1 MEKIKLYQQI
11 YNSIK
16 CGEIP
21 KKPKE
26 FSDEEWIDY
35 LKEAKIPGLCKK
47 NLLSATQKSTGKIES
62 EIKKEYFKLMLLS
75 NFRKN
80 ESKRI
85 IKAQNSQGIIP
96 VILKGIYLQEYIYP
110 KGVFRFSNDIDLY
123 VSKKDE
129 LKKSVEIIENLGY
142 KKYLYRSNLWQKK
155 FSKGFTFLK
164 IRNSDIKNY
173 INIDLHKELLF
184 CSSDKRSYIN
194 IPFEQDEFY
203 EYSDYEDCRVKI
215 MKRELALIYLI
226 YHHFKI
232 HKFSNFINLY
242 DLILL
247 KDSNNLNM
255 DLIYDIA
262 KKIDYYDE
270 TRMVLELCEDFI
282 NNRNLRDLSQ
292 VLNKNYKNSFFEKI
306 GYVRGYTNK
315 IIYLYAYLF
324 PSCKFLKSIYGDNK
338 NCFALRLND
347 IFLKTKSIRKK
358 FFNQF

>member
-11 YNSIK
+11 FNSIR
-16 CGEIP
+16 CGDIP
-21 KKPKE
+21 QKPTE
-26 FSDEEWIDY
+26 YSEEEWICY

-47 NLLSATQKSTGKIES
+47 IGLSATQKSTEKKES

-85 IKAQNSQGIIP
+85 IKAQNSQGITP

-110 KGVFRFSNDIDLY
+110 KGEFRFSNDIDLY
-123 VSKKDE
+123 VTKKDDFN
-129 LKKSVEIIENLGY
+129 KSVEIIVNLGY
-142 KKYLYRSNLWQKK
+142 KKYLYRSNLWQKR

-164 IRNSDIKNY
+164 IRNSDIKNF
-173 INIDLHKELLF
+173 INIDLHKDLLF
-184 CSSDKRSYIN
+184 CPSDKRNHLN

-232 HKFSNFINLY
+232 HRFSNFINLY

-247 KDSNNLNM
+247 KDSNNLNI

-270 TRMVLELCEDFI
+270 TRKVLELCDDFI
-282 NNRNLRDLSQ
+282 NNRNLKDLSQ
-292 VLNKNYKNSFFEKI
+292 VLNKNYKNSFIEKI
-306 GYVRGYTNK
+306 GYVKGCFNK

-324 PSCKFLKSIYGDNK
+324 PSCKFLKSIYGK
-338 NCFALRLND
+338 NRSCLALRFSD
-347 IFLKTKSIRKK
+347 IFSKTKSIRKK
-358 FFNQF
+358 FFN